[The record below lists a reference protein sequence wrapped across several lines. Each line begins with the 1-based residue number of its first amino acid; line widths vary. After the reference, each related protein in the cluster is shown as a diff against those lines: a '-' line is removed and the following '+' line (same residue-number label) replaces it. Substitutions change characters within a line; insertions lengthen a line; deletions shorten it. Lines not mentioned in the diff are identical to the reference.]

1 MFLQR
6 SAIAVARRAAPA
18 SLRNA
23 PLPRPLSTVGLA
35 RKLFARSTIDTN
47 AGDASSEAKE
57 AKENNIAQK
66 ETGHS
71 ADSPVF
77 SRDSRSS
84 MGDFRDQERG
94 RPASP
99 GAKPGTVPTDAE
111 QATGLERLEILGKMQ
126 GIDIFDMRP
135 LDASRLGTMED
146 PITVNA
152 AGDEQYVGCTG
163 FPADSTTF
171 SGSPLLATS
180 PSPAAWSAVPY
191 TRCTTSA
198 PKRMLTVTA
207 TQTTTP
213 TCEPIPK
220 PKNMADFLKPE
231 YQEL

>member
-6 SAIAVARRAAPA
+6 SAIALQGERP
-18 SLRNA
+18 
-23 PLPRPLSTVGLA
+23 PR
-35 RKLFARSTIDTN
+35 
-47 AGDASSEAKE
+47 DASSEAKE

-71 ADSPVF
+71 ADSPSVLAGF
-77 SRDSRSS
+77 KKLDEIKSEADLL
-84 MGDFRDQERG
+84 
-94 RPASP
+94 PP

-163 FPADSTTF
+163 FPADSHNVLWITLTRDEPK
-171 SGSPLLATS
+171 SRCMECGSPLR
-180 PSPAAWSAVPY
+180 PPRP
-191 TRCTTSA
+191 
-198 PKRMLTVTA
+198 P
-207 TQTTTP
+207 
-213 TCEPIPK
+213 CEPIPK